1 MSYSNI
7 RFCTF
12 DTRSGLLSSTAII
25 AGMMVVFGAALPTT
39 SFAQA
44 LEWAAPSSGGDNDYW
59 SNDGD
64 PASGPENWQG
74 TSTRYNDDGG
84 LDGPEVTFGGSST
97 ILDVD
102 LRDNVNPDSITFA
115 TDGYTILDS
124 NPGSDVDRITALNM
138 DNLLI
143 DVTTAGQ
150 TATINAGISNQ
161 GTVTINGTG
170 AGTLVIGGT
179 SNTEDGAGVAGTY
192 DLQGG
197 TLIISGS
204 TSSEDTVANNGG
216 ALSITGSVDG
226 NVNHNTGTSDNSGTI
241 GGTLSVGGGDFNN
254 LGTGIVVG
262 ATTVTNGTLNNAG
275 NLQSTLGVSGGTA
288 VNQTG
293 GTVTGLATV
302 SGTGQLNANGGTF
315 TNGINMTGGDLN
327 VTDDTGS
334 VGVPVAIAN
343 GGGTI
348 TVNDGVTL
356 NSTLNNVSGDIDN
369 NGTIAGAVTIT
380 AGTLDNGSGGMMP
393 TTGDVEAT
401 VNINGGTA
409 IVTNFAGSSI
419 TGAITMDNTV
429 DDVGGTLEGNGGSFG
444 TVQLNDGTF
453 DVNATTTATSV
464 TFDGDT
470 VNGDEINIA
479 AGQTLTTDFSQ
490 SGGTTTIAT
499 GGGLTDTNGLSV
511 TGGLLQSEGAISG
524 NVAISGT
531 GQVDN
536 NANGTIADQVTIA
549 DNGVFNVNS
558 SVTNTST
565 AMSDGEV
572 NIAAGQTL
580 TTDFSQTGGAT
591 TIAATGGL
599 TDADGLSV
607 TGGLLQSAGAIS
619 GAVEIGGTGQLDN
632 NAGGT
637 ITDAVTVTDTGIF
650 NVNSSVSNTTTAM
663 SGGAVNIAD
672 GQTLTTQFSQSG
684 GETTIGLGST
694 LDDADGI
701 TVSGGTV
708 TSQGAIT
715 GGVAISNDASV
726 DNNANGSIAGDITIN
741 NTGELIA
748 DGGTFG
754 GSVTV
759 SDMGTFEVNTTTS
772 VATTTSSGGEVNINA
787 GTLTTDL
794 EMDGGVVNVGAAGTL
809 DDTTDAISVSSGTLT
824 NAGTI
829 VDQVTVNG
837 GTLDVLVGST
847 LSTGV
852 TATNGFVNF
861 ADGDTGDADVTVV
874 LGAFDLVNQGA
885 AMNIDDGVT
894 LNDNVT
900 NESGTFTSAATID
913 GTLDITGGQFTQN
926 ASTAVPDLSGVTGQV
941 TVSGADAMNEGSLVA
956 NAGTF
961 GGIQALANGDVEIN
975 GPVEGDV
982 DNDGGT
988 VTITGS
994 GDLDGDLTNNT
1005 GVSDIQ
1011 TNGQLDGD
1019 LLVNGG
1025 SVTNDGTI
1033 TGAGGMD
1040 TNAVV
1045 LADGMMTTDDNSDI
1059 QGTTTVSG
1067 GTLQADGGDFGGSG
1081 IVGTNGAIIINDAV
1095 TGNVDVSATAAFTV
1109 TTDGVLDGDVTI
1121 AANSTVEAVNNGTI
1135 EQTLTVNG
1143 GVFQNNDLING
1154 DNDPNGVVVNGGE
1167 FYNNDGGVI
1176 SDPALVQG
1184 GTFFANGGNVITG
1197 AVTVT
1202 GTGNFTVIDD
1212 SAASVVNGAVGSSVT
1227 IDAGQTLT
1235 GNLDN
1240 NLGTA
1245 QINGTL
1251 NGALDVTD
1259 GVVNFNAGS
1268 GGVTG
1273 PNSGS
1278 AATTVSGGTLNA
1290 NDGVFDTGILATG
1303 GAVNVGG
1310 SIEIAGGAALTA
1322 DGGAVTILGIGN
1334 VDGDVVVDEE
1344 LAGQTDLI
1352 NTGIIQGTVTV
1363 TGASDPAETTF
1374 DNQNT
1379 VQGLV
1384 TANGGTVTNS
1394 GTLAGGVLVDGGF
1407 VTSSGNVQSPVTVDD
1422 GQFVI
1427 TDGTITG
1434 PSTVNGGTFTAA
1446 GGQFNGGVTNDGG
1459 TVDVTANAA
1468 GNITNMQGTATVNTG
1483 ATLTG
1488 VVTNA
1493 TNGTINLGTTAAG
1506 PAQIT
1511 GTLTNNGMA
1520 NIDGTITGGTTNSGN
1535 NAEMTIATG
1544 DVGNF
1549 GATVPTGLTNEN
1561 NATLTIQGAASG
1573 TITNNANVALDGG
1586 TIAAASLLDNN
1597 AILNV
1602 AGASVANG
1610 TIANAGTM
1618 TIGVASGPTATL
1630 AGTGTLT
1637 NENGSTLDITDAGTV
1652 SMTSLTNSDGAT
1664 IELRGAI
1671 SSALTN
1677 SGDLLYY
1684 GTSVLDDPDT
1694 DMVDETFIDPADA
1707 TRLTGLVTNN
1717 ADGNISLESGQM
1729 TFAGG
1734 LVNNGTVSA
1743 SGPDGTDETI
1753 GDIITINNGLSGS
1766 GTFALDIDLSQDTVA
1781 NGGNVAADGT
1791 GASDYVLVNG
1801 DASGDFVLDFNV
1813 LGAGAEPIGGFL
1825 VFDVTGDHSGLTLT
1839 PSGLPSGGAAVIYGL
1854 SENNSGSWF
1863 VGSTLN
1869 PALGGLAGSV
1879 VLTQSLI
1886 GSVINRPS
1894 SPFVS
1899 GLAYEDPDPCG
1910 PGVWTRGIGGQAD
1923 TNGELTTPNGS
1934 LDYNGDV
1941 SADYAGFQAGGD
1953 IACFNGYFDGWDISI
1968 GGIAGVNQGSIE
1980 QPIFE
1985 VVPVGGGTDP
1995 VVFVQTDRQASV
2007 TDTDFDQSYAGV
2019 YLTGAYER
2027 FSVDL
2032 QYRFEQTD
2040 FTATNVGLNGFAGVG
2055 LTDSDF
2061 SSNAETFSGSVS
2073 YAIPFADGSFTFVP
2087 TAGFAYSGIETDPLT
2102 LDVENPGDTPGVL
2115 EVQDFTTET
2124 VFVGGTLSRTSF
2136 GDDNVSALTQFGTVT
2151 YYRDFADA
2159 PESFF
2164 DDGTAIEDEL
2174 RRITTDKIESYTEIS
2189 AGLNYLR
2196 ILPLDA
2202 PLGAKQMNAS
2212 LRGDLR
2218 GGDQLESWGLTGQ
2231 FRVQF

>member
-7 RFCTF
+7 RFRTF

-39 SFAQA
+39 SFAQSTLTWDSDPGTA
-44 LEWAAPSSGGDNDYW
+44 GIQTTDGTWAPGD
-59 SNDGD
+59 G
-64 PASGPENWQG
+64 NWQ
-74 TSTRYNDDGG
+74 N
-84 LDGPEVTFGGSST
+84 GGS
-97 ILDVD
+97 
-102 LRDNVNPDSITFA
+102 NETFA
-115 TDGYTILDS
+115 DDDLVVFGSNAAADPVSATVTITDDVRPGSLTFEVDGYTVAGDGTGNNLISDS
-124 NPGSDVDRITALNM
+124 GSGMA
-138 DNLLI
+138 I
-143 DVTTAGQ
+143 DVTAG
-150 TATINAGISNQ
+150 TATISAVIRNRGNI
-161 GTVTINGTG
+161 VINDAASS
-170 AGTLVIGGT
+170 AGTLVLSAT
-179 SNTEDGAGVAGTY
+179 NAESSDVTASTY

-197 TLIISGS
+197 GLVISGS
-204 TSSEDTVANNGG
+204 TAAEDTVLNNGG
-216 ALSITGSVDG
+216 SLSVTGTVNG
-226 NVNHNTGTSDNSGTI
+226 NVDHNTGTSDNSGSI
-241 GGTLSVGGGDFNN
+241 GGTLSVGGGTFNN
-254 LGTGIVVG
+254 VGGGIVVG
-262 ATTVTNGTLNNAG
+262 ATTVTDGTLNNAG
-275 NLQSTLGVSGGTA
+275 NLQNTLAVSGGVA

-293 GTVTGLATV
+293 GTVGQLATV
-302 SGTGQLNANGGTF
+302 SGTGQLDADGGTF
-315 TNGINMTGGDLN
+315 ANGINMTGGSLN
-327 VTDDTGS
+327 VTDDTGNS
-334 VGVPVAIAN
+334 GALVAIAN
-343 GGGTI
+343 GGGTV
-348 TVNDGVTL
+348 TVDDSVTL
-356 NSTLNNVSGDIDN
+356 STTMVNTTGDIDN

-380 AGTLDNGSGGMMP
+380 AGTLDNGSDGVMP

-453 DVNATTTATSV
+453 NVNATTTATSV

-511 TGGLLQSEGAISG
+511 TGGLLQS
-524 NVAISGT
+524 
-531 GQVDN
+531 
-536 NANGTIADQVTIA
+536 
-549 DNGVFNVNS
+549 
-558 SVTNTST
+558 
-565 AMSDGEV
+565 
-572 NIAAGQTL
+572 
-580 TTDFSQTGGAT
+580 
-591 TIAATGGL
+591 
-599 TDADGLSV
+599 
-607 TGGLLQSAGAIS
+607 AGAIS
-619 GAVEIGGTGQLDN
+619 GAVAIGGTGQLDN
-632 NAGGT
+632 NTGGT

-809 DDTTDAISVSSGTLT
+809 DDTTNAISVSSGTLT

-900 NESGTFTSAATID
+900 NESGTFTSAGTID

-926 ASTAVPDLSGVTGQV
+926 ASTAVPDLSGVMGQV

-1045 LADGMMTTDDNSDI
+1045 LADGMLTTDDNSDI

-1067 GTLQADGGDFGGSG
+1067 GTLLADGGDFGGSG

-1176 SDPALVQG
+1176 SNPALVQG

-1251 NGALDVTD
+1251 NGALDVTG
-1259 GVVNFNAGS
+1259 GVVNINAGS

-1322 DGGAVTILGIGN
+1322 DGGVVTILGTGN

-1344 LAGQTDLI
+1344 LAGQTDLT

-1374 DNQNT
+1374 DNQNI

-1446 GGQFNGGVTNDGG
+1446 GGQFNSGVTNDGG
-1459 TVDVTANAA
+1459 TVEVTANAA

-1717 ADGNISLESGQM
+1717 ADGSISLESGQM

-1766 GTFALDIDLSQDTVA
+1766 GTFVLDLDLSQEAVT
-1781 NGGNVAADGT
+1781 NGGTVEADGT
-1791 GASDYVLVNG
+1791 GASDYVLVSG
-1801 DASGDFVLDFNV
+1801 GASGQFLLDFNL
-1813 LGAGAEPIGGFL
+1813 LGAGAEPESGVLVFQVADGGFA
-1825 VFDVTGDHSGLTLT
+1825 GLNLT
-1839 PSGLPSGGAAVIYGL
+1839 TSGLPSGSAPVLYQLATDEVGGWYAV
-1854 SENNSGSWF
+1854 SG
-1863 VGSTLN
+1863 VN
-1869 PALGGLAGSV
+1869 PAIGGIAGSV
-1879 VLTQSLI
+1879 VFTQSLI

-1910 PGVWTRGIGGQAD
+1910 PGVWARGVGGQAD
-1923 TNGELTTPNGS
+1923 TSGELTTSTGN
-1934 LDYNGDV
+1934 LDYNGEL

-1953 IACFNGYFDGWDISI
+1953 VACFNGYFDGWDISI
-1968 GGIAGVNQGSIE
+1968 GGIAGLNQGSTDQKVFDVDAIADGS
-1980 QPIFE
+1980 
-1985 VVPVGGGTDP
+1985 GGF
-1995 VVFVQTDRQASV
+1995 VFVQTDTQASV
-2007 TDTDFDQSYAGV
+2007 TRTDFDQSYAGV
-2019 YLTGAYER
+2019 YLTGAFNR

-2040 FTATNVGLNGFAGVG
+2040 YVATNTGVNGFDGVG
-2055 LTDSDF
+2055 LTDSEF
-2061 SSNAETFSGSVS
+2061 TSNAQTFSGSVS
-2073 YAIPFADGSFTFVP
+2073 YAIPIADSNLTVIP
-2087 TAGFAYSGIETDPLT
+2087 TAGFAYTGIETDT
-2102 LDVENPGDTPGVL
+2102 IFLDATNPGDPRSSISV
-2115 EVQDFTTET
+2115 EDFTSET
-2124 VFVGGTLSRTSF
+2124 VFIGGTLSRTSF
-2136 GDDNVSALTQFGTVT
+2136 GADNVSALTQFGTLT
-2151 YYRDFADA
+2151 YYRDFADD
-2159 PESFF
+2159 PVSIF
-2164 DDGTAIEDEL
+2164 DDVGPLGTGIRD
-2174 RRITTDKIESYTEIS
+2174 ITTDNLNAYTEVS

-2196 ILPLDA
+2196 ILPVDA
-2202 PLGAKQMNAS
+2202 PLGAKQMSAS

-2218 GGDQLESWGLTGQ
+2218 GSEQLESWGLTGQ